1 MKNNKVTKIT
11 RLFGMKV
18 KIERIKRNLSQEEL
32 AALAGV
38 SRPTIGAIE
47 RAENIPSIETAAS
60 IAKALNIELD
70 KLFIFD
76 NLE

>member
-11 RLFGMKV
+11 RLFGMKI

-32 AALAGV
+32 AALSGI

-60 IAKALNIELD
+60 IVRALNLDLD

-76 NLE
+76 GLE